1 MSRVSCKYTNPSPDC
16 QTNKPH
22 CGDTSALIF
31 WKKKR
36 KKEESQTT
44 LRFQNM
50 EAEAIE
56 TFQKIKATCSHP
68 SWPFA
73 FILFVKWQ
81 PFQRSPKSPSAFSNH
96 CSLSLFQFEF
106 QVHQ

>member
-1 MSRVSCKYTNPSPDC
+1 MSRVNILILHQIVK
-16 QTNKPH
+16 QTNHIVETRQPSFF
-22 CGDTSALIF
+22 G
-31 WKKKR
+31 KKKR
-36 KKEESQTT
+36 KKEESHTT
-44 LRFQNM
+44 LRFQNI

-81 PFQRSPKSPSAFSNH
+81 PFQRSPKSPSAFGNH